1 MPQWPL
7 IASCAAVDRRRAGF
21 RDDRRDARAADAG
34 VVTPPSGD
42 LSEADEAEAARL
54 ARDVTIYR
62 DAYGVPHIHGKTDDH
77 VAFGYAYAQ
86 AEDYFWQIEDTYILS
101 LGRYSE
107 VHGRRGLNSDLLNR
121 AFEVV
126 PQSQATFSRLEPSH
140 ASVSAPHSRW
150 G

>member
-1 MPQWPL
+1 M
-7 IASCAAVDRRRAGF
+7 
-21 RDDRRDARAADAG
+21 
-34 VVTPPSGD
+34 VTPPGGA

-54 ARDVTIYR
+54 ARGVTIYR
-62 DAYGVPHIHGKTDDH
+62 DAYGVPHIHGKTDEH
-77 VAFGYAYAQ
+77 VVFGYAYAQ

-107 VHGRRGLNSDLLNR
+107 VHGQRGLNSDLLNR

-126 PQSQATFSRLEPSH
+126 PQLAGHLQPARAGH
-140 ASVSAPHSRW
+140 ANVSARHSRW